1 MPPMSG
7 PDDIP
12 EPQATA
18 VTRRKE
24 SQLHYRFPER
34 LFHPLDDLSELWRI
48 GMSDLKQ
55 WLARG
60 VMTSVVWLPVMSVV
74 ELKPESAG
82 EAGALRHWEGYACV
96 SEHQCGRVFRQG
108 WIALREFATPD
119 GGKRFRLPETS
130 DDRIVAPGDL
140 VILEAERKRMETK
153 YPGLVDSYCLAAKAR
168 IAGNPLEGAID
179 PTYRVVRVDGR
190 EYRFGET
197 QAKILRLLADAAR
210 DGEPW
215 QSGKALLREAGSE
228 SYSLSNLFKRHP
240 VWRELIAS
248 NQRGFYK
255 LSEQFVEQLGE
266 APPRPAPGG
275 LSSPDFS

>member
-1 MPPMSG
+1 
-7 PDDIP
+7 
-12 EPQATA
+12 
-18 VTRRKE
+18 
-24 SQLHYRFPER
+24 LLYRFPES
-34 LFHPLDDLSELWRI
+34 LFHPLDDLSELWRV
-48 GMSDLKQ
+48 GVSDLRQ
-55 WLARG
+55 WLSRG
-60 VMTSVVWLPVMSVV
+60 VMTAAVWLPVMSVV
-74 ELKPESAG
+74 ELKSEGAG
-82 EAGALRHWEGYACV
+82 EAGALRHWEGFARM

-108 WIALREFATPD
+108 WISLREFATPD

-140 VILEAERKRMETK
+140 VILEAERKRMEGK
-153 YPGLVDSYCLAAKAR
+153 YPGLADSYCPGAEARVAGSR
-168 IAGNPLEGAID
+168 IASAID
-179 PTYRVVRVDGR
+179 PTYRIVRVDGR

-210 DGEPW
+210 NGEPW

-255 LSEQFVEQLGE
+255 LSDQYVEQLAE
-266 APPRPAPGG
+266 APVRGAPGG
-275 LSSPDFS
+275 LSSTDFS